1 MKKIRFNLKV
11 NVNTTKEFF
20 LSIKKIF
27 PLLVLILFIPAKFQF
42 AEENVI
48 SIQGKDGAPFFDR
61 HGNLNIVYITSYGRI
76 GLLTQQESKF
86 KIADIQN
93 IHYTDN
99 ISSICTKRDKIGRI
113 WLVWEERGSERSD
126 VYIAQLRNNKIVNP
140 AALTDNMRG
149 FNFSP
154 NINFSLEN
162 DLFMAW
168 VNYYQKKY
176 TIVVKNVT
184 TNQCWH
190 INSYSALDPQLIIDG
205 TGKIWL
211 FWVGQLRNY
220 DEILYTTLDGEKWK
234 EPSSLNQFPDVPHI
248 TPSIALDFYGFPHV
262 VWSSYDGDDYELY
275 YSYWDGNKWH
285 KEEKITNN
293 INTGDTFPCISLF
306 LDGIPTVAWVK
317 SINCKHEVWLIHKN
331 GEEWSHEIKI
341 SDNEDIIR
349 PPKLISS
356 GGKIGVLWQTG
367 TEIKAFLIQPHE
379 LQEIFFFPK
388 NKKDSFLTILELD
401 KNKYIGFGNSITYG
415 IINLLPAPDKGY
427 IPRLEKLIDD
437 NISNS
442 TVLNRGA
449 GGEYTSEGLSR
460 INSVINSDKAKTIF
474 LMEGT
479 NDMKDTKISI
489 DTAAFNLQEMA
500 KKCLDFE
507 MTVFLSSIIPRLSWS
522 EMLKERIL
530 GLNNKI
536 RSIASNLKLYFVDQF
551 NAFYNYPGGWT
562 TLYSDAT
569 HPNETGYQLMAN
581 TWYKSLEDTIQ
592 KPSIEIN
599 KDSLFFEGQKEESNF
614 PPQVFKIR
622 NSGVEELTYNI
633 SADKDWMNVSP
644 ETGDSKGE
652 WDEIQV
658 SVDISN
664 LSYGTY
670 QGEVVITSNNA
681 DNSPQ
686 KLTVYLN
693 IKFPPSIEI
702 NKDSLFFE
710 GQKEES
716 NFPPQVF
723 KIRNSGVGELT
734 YNISADKDWMNV
746 SPETGNSKGE
756 WDEIQVSV
764 DISNLS
770 YGTYQGEVVITSNN
784 ADNSPQ
790 KLTVYLNIELP
801 PLYSPI
807 NFHGE
812 KKKNRSLFQVEYINI
827 LAWEANPQNKD
838 IIEKYKIYLID
849 EGENILLREINVDTF
864 EYWIRKVDK
873 DKVYKYGLTAFDI
886 YGRESDPVYTEVE

>member
-1 MKKIRFNLKV
+1 MKKIIFNLKV

-27 PLLVLILFIPAKFQF
+27 PFLFLLLFIPAKFQF
-42 AEENVI
+42 AEENVM

-61 HGNLNIVYITSYGRI
+61 HGNLNIVYITSYGEI
-76 GLLTQQESKF
+76 GLSMWQEGKF
-86 KIADIQN
+86 RGADIQN

-99 ISSICTKRDKIGRI
+99 ISSICAKKDKTGRI

-126 VYIAQLRNNKIVNP
+126 IYIAQLRNNKIVNRT
-140 AALTDNMRG
+140 ALTDNMRG

-154 NINFSLEN
+154 NINFSIGN

-168 VNYYQKKY
+168 VNYNQKKY

-184 TNQCWH
+184 TNQCWQ

-211 FWVGQLRNY
+211 FWVGQLRNC
-220 DEILYTTLDGEKWK
+220 DEILYTTFDGEKWK

-248 TPSIALDFYGFPHV
+248 TPSIALDFYSFPHV

-293 INTGDTFPCISLF
+293 LNTGDTFPCISLF
-306 LDGIPTVAWVK
+306 LDEIPTVAWVK
-317 SINCKHEVWLIHKN
+317 NVESKHEVWLIHKN
-331 GEEWSHEIKI
+331 VEEWSHEIKI
-341 SDNEDIIR
+341 SGNENITK

-356 GGKIGVLWQTG
+356 GGKIAVLWQTG
-367 TEIKAFLIQPHE
+367 TEIKAFLIQPYE
-379 LQEIFFFPK
+379 LQEISFFPK
-388 NKKDSFLTILELD
+388 NIRDSFLITLELD

-415 IINLLPAPDKGY
+415 IINLIPAPDKGY
-427 IPRLEKLIDD
+427 IPRLEKLIDE
-437 NISNS
+437 NISDG
-442 TVLNRGA
+442 TVLNRGV
-449 GGEYTSEGLSR
+449 GGEYTSGGLSR
-460 INSVINSDKAKTIF
+460 INSVINNDRAKTIF

-614 PPQVFKIR
+614 PPQVFKIK
-622 NSGVEELTYNI
+622 NSGVGELTYNI
-633 SADKDWMNVSP
+633 GADKDWINVSP

-658 SVDISN
+658 SVVISN
-664 LSYGTY
+664 LSYGTH
-670 QGEVVITSNNA
+670 
-681 DNSPQ
+681 
-686 KLTVYLN
+686 
-693 IKFPPSIEI
+693 
-702 NKDSLFFE
+702 
-710 GQKEES
+710 
-716 NFPPQVF
+716 
-723 KIRNSGVGELT
+723 
-734 YNISADKDWMNV
+734 
-746 SPETGNSKGE
+746 
-756 WDEIQVSV
+756 
-764 DISNLS
+764 
-770 YGTYQGEVVITSNN
+770 QGEVVITSNN

-801 PLYSPI
+801 PLSPPI

-812 KKKNRSLFQVEYINI
+812 KKRNRSLFQIEYINI

-849 EGENILLREINVDTF
+849 EDENILLGEINVGTF

-886 YGRESDPVYTEVE
+886 YGRESDRVYTEVE

>member
-1 MKKIRFNLKV
+1 MKKIIFNLKI

-42 AEENVI
+42 AEENVM

-61 HGNLNIVYITSYGRI
+61 QGNLNIVYITSYGRI
-76 GLLTQQESKF
+76 GLLTQQEGKF
-86 KIADIQN
+86 RGADIQN

-99 ISSICTKRDKIGRI
+99 ISSICAKKDKIGRI
-113 WLVWEERGSERSD
+113 WLVWEERDSERSD
-126 VYIAQLRNNKIVNP
+126 IYIAQLRNNKIVNHTS
-140 AALTDNMRG
+140 LTDNMRG

-154 NINFSLEN
+154 DINFSIGN
-162 DLFMAW
+162 DLFVTW
-168 VNYYQKKY
+168 INYYQKKY

-184 TNQCWH
+184 TNQCWQ

-211 FWVGQLRNY
+211 FWVGQLRNC
-220 DEILYTTLDGEKWK
+220 DEILYTTFDGEKWK

-248 TPSIALDFYGFPHV
+248 TPSIALDFYGFPLV

-275 YSYWDGNKWH
+275 SSYWDGNKWH
-285 KEEKITNN
+285 KEKKITNN

-317 SINCKHEVWLIHKN
+317 NVKSKHEVYLIQKN
-331 GEEWSHEIKI
+331 GEEWSQEIKV
-341 SDNEDIIR
+341 SGNENVTR

-356 GGKIGVLWQTG
+356 GGKIAVLWQAG
-367 TEIKAFLIQPHE
+367 TEIEAFLIQPYE
-379 LQEIFFFPK
+379 LQETFFFPN
-388 NKKDSFLTILELD
+388 NKKDSFLTTLGLD
-401 KNKYIGFGNSITYG
+401 ENKYIGFGNSITYG
-415 IINLLPAPDKGY
+415 IINLLPAPDRGY
-427 IPRLEKLIDD
+427 IPRLEELIDD
-437 NISNS
+437 NISDS
-442 TVLNRGA
+442 TVLNRGV

-460 INSVINSDKAKTIF
+460 INSVINSDSAETIF

-479 NDMKDTKISI
+479 NDMKDTKISV

-522 EMLKERIL
+522 GIIKERIL
-530 GLNNKI
+530 GLNDKI

-551 NAFYNYPGGWT
+551 NAFYNYSGGWT
-562 TLYSDAT
+562 TLYSDTT

-581 TWYKSLEDTIQ
+581 TWYKSLKDTIQ

-599 KDSLFFEGQKEESNF
+599 KDSLFFEGQKEASNF
-614 PPQVFKIR
+614 PPQIFKIR
-622 NSGVEELTYNI
+622 NSGVGELTYNI
-633 SADKDWMNVSP
+633 GADKDWINVSP
-644 ETGDSKGE
+644 ESGDSKGE

-664 LSYGTY
+664 LSYGTN
-670 QGEVVITSNNA
+670 QGEVI
-681 DNSPQ
+681 
-686 KLTVYLN
+686 
-693 IKFPPSIEI
+693 
-702 NKDSLFFE
+702 
-710 GQKEES
+710 
-716 NFPPQVF
+716 
-723 KIRNSGVGELT
+723 
-734 YNISADKDWMNV
+734 
-746 SPETGNSKGE
+746 
-756 WDEIQVSV
+756 
-764 DISNLS
+764 
-770 YGTYQGEVVITSNN
+770 ITSNN

-801 PLYSPI
+801 PLYPPI

-812 KKKNRSLFQVEYINI
+812 KKKNRSLFQIEYINI

-849 EGENILLREINVDTF
+849 EGENILLGEINMGTF